1 MISEVTFAIP
11 DATLLALRST
21 PEQAGTQ
28 LRLAAA
34 VKLFELGQ
42 LSSGVAAQLAGIP
55 RTLFLA
61 RLADYGV
68 ATFDLSEDELQ
79 QELSIAE
86 RYF

>member
-1 MISEVTFAIP
+1 MISEVTLAIP

-21 PEQAGTQ
+21 PEQAGAQ

-55 RTLFLA
+55 RHIVPGQISGLW
-61 RLADYGV
+61 RR
-68 ATFDLSEDELQ
+68 DL
-79 QELSIAE
+79 
-86 RYF
+86 